1 MCSDESTGHTEL
13 EAETFKAMWEL
24 SAPGGAA
31 EHCFRRMKE
40 TEYYR
45 SKVDLEVDWMPDVS
59 SRLMP
64 RLQTHG
70 MLSSELVQAVAT
82 RHGELTASGGP
93 VRIFLHHVQP

>member
-1 MCSDESTGHTEL
+1 MSDDLNARAEI

-45 SKVDLEVDWMPDVS
+45 SRVDLEVDWMPDV
-59 SRLMP
+59 RP
-64 RLQTHG
+64 RLYHK
-70 MLSSELVQAVAT
+70 
-82 RHGELTASGGP
+82 P
-93 VRIFLHHVQP
+93 